1 MTRLTVSLIEPDVE
15 ATRRAARCALAG
27 GADLVELRIDHLRS
41 IDVGSIGK
49 LVNELPPGRAV
60 VTCRSRSQGGRYG
73 ESEGK
78 RIEVLARAAGGRDV
92 LVDLEFDTWQASEP
106 GRKRIG
112 EALGGDWSRLILS
125 DHDFEGRPASPRK
138 RLAEIR
144 QANPAGVAKLAWTGA
159 DAADSL
165 EALELMRS
173 GGGRTIA
180 VCMGQAGVASRVL
193 AGKFGGFLTYC
204 SLSAGAEAAP
214 GQVDL
219 ADMKNLYRWSHL
231 GTTTQVLGVV
241 AWPVGHSLSP
251 LIHNMALT
259 ELGIDAV
266 YVPLPIQPT
275 YEAFAGFVQRARACA
290 GLHMRGLSVTIPH
303 KSHALRLAGEV
314 ERLAERIGAANTLVF
329 DPDDAGAAAR
339 ATNTDY
345 AGALGALVSGA
356 GWRREELAGRRC
368 AVLGAGGA
376 ARAVVAG
383 LADCGCEVTV
393 YNRTEARA
401 RALAEEFGCA
411 WRPFEKRE
419 RLDAEA
425 VVNTTSVGMHPN
437 VKASPLPPDALRK
450 GMVVFET
457 IYNPL
462 ETLLLKQAKQAG
474 CCVIDGV
481 GMFVEQAAL
490 QFEAWTG
497 RSAPREL
504 MRRVVV
510 ERLADG

>member
-1 MTRLTVSLIEPDVE
+1 MTRLTVSLIEPDLE
-15 ATRRAARCALAG
+15 ATRRSAECALAG

-41 IDVGSIGK
+41 IDVGSIGR
-49 LVNELPPGRAV
+49 LVDRLPPGRAI
-60 VTCRSRSQGGRYG
+60 VTCRSRSQGGRYAD
-73 ESEGK
+73 SEGE
-78 RIEVLARAAGGRDV
+78 RIEVLAGVASGRNV
-92 LVDLEFDTWQASEP
+92 LVDLEFEAWQASGP
-106 GRKRIG
+106 VRQRIG
-112 EALGGDWSRLILS
+112 GALGGDLSRLILS
-125 DHDFEGRPASPRK
+125 DHDFEGRPASPDG

-144 QANPAGVAKLAWTGA
+144 QANPAGVAKLAWAGA
-159 DAADSL
+159 DATDSL
-165 EALELMRS
+165 DALELMRS
-173 GGGRTIA
+173 GGGRTVA

-204 SLSAGAEAAP
+204 SLSVGAEAAP

-219 ADMKNLYRWSHL
+219 ADMKDLYGWPRV
-231 GTTTQVLGVV
+231 GAATQVLGVV

-251 LIHNMALT
+251 LIHNVALA

-275 YEAFAGFVQRARACA
+275 YEAFAGFVQQARACA
-290 GLHMRGLSVTIPH
+290 GLHLRGLSVTIPH
-303 KSHALRLAGEV
+303 KSHALRLGGEV
-314 ERLAERIGAANTLVF
+314 ERLAERIGAVNTLIF
-329 DPDDAGAAAR
+329 DPADAGAAAR
-339 ATNTDY
+339 AMNTDY
-345 AGALGALVSGA
+345 AGALGALVAGA

-383 LADCGCEVTV
+383 LADCGCDVTV

-437 VKASPLPPDALRK
+437 VEASPLPADALRK

-462 ETLLLKQAKQAG
+462 ETLLLKQAKRAG

-510 ERLADG
+510 ERLAGG